1 MCCLGFK
8 YLVHTIGSHLCR
20 LQGDNTYA
28 TIQHPTRRPS
38 SNTAPM
44 SLADDIADYATLSGA
59 PHNSNSSHS
68 SLSRAPNVSNQS
80 HTPLQLT

>member
-1 MCCLGFK
+1 MF
-8 YLVHTIGSHLCR
+8 R

-28 TIQHPTRRPS
+28 TIQHPTRRAS
-38 SNTAPM
+38 SNNAPM

-68 SLSRAPNVSNQS
+68 SLSRAPNVSTLVTNLALSPQFINVF
-80 HTPLQLT
+80 